1 MQIKLCGKQERRP
14 LINYKGED
22 YIDWDDTLSYNQIY
36 SQIEHYYVAKSGWE
50 VKTYAFQQ
58 NQIVETVIRPSSFG
72 SYPNCTTSPTDAFK
86 YLYEFIK
93 RENSSHDIIK
103 ESTWDDID
111 IESDYHYLDKH
122 EFQLPPF
129 SREYK
134 CDTLWLDMP
143 YGKIF
148 MEEEKTNCYSILTNV
163 YKISK
168 TKRLYVAIATITE
181 AIIAFLIVKA
191 IRASRRMRHKI
202 SLNWKA
208 ILPKK
213 RRETSASVEY
223 SALLQKLNPV
233 NFMHP
238 YDAEKVRIAN
248 DLYSALLK
256 SKGND
261 TIIQMIYEKGKDEL
275 GIV

>member
-1 MQIKLCGKQERRP
+1 
-14 LINYKGED
+14 
-22 YIDWDDTLSYNQIY
+22 
-36 SQIEHYYVAKSGWE
+36 
-50 VKTYAFQQ
+50 
-58 NQIVETVIRPSSFG
+58 
-72 SYPNCTTSPTDAFK
+72 
-86 YLYEFIK
+86 
-93 RENSSHDIIK
+93 
-103 ESTWDDID
+103 
-111 IESDYHYLDKH
+111 
-122 EFQLPPF
+122 
-129 SREYK
+129 
-134 CDTLWLDMP
+134 
-143 YGKIF
+143 

-168 TKRLYVAIATITE
+168 TTRLYVAIATITE

-261 TIIQMIYEKGKDEL
+261 TIIQIIYEKGKDEL